1 MNSRQTSGSHTPRT
15 VIRECKVNLLVSI
28 LLIELFMDIV
38 LCQLSG
44 VKGAVTE
51 ARVLSSHLLDD
62 VQLQGLG
69 LLLEVSF
76 WN

>member
-1 MNSRQTSGSHTPRT
+1 
-15 VIRECKVNLLVSI
+15 
-28 LLIELFMDIV
+28 MDIV

-44 VKGAVTE
+44 VKGAVAK
-51 ARVLSSHLLDD
+51 ARVLSSHRLDE